1 MVFEL
6 SAFHDMI
13 VRTTSGRWRMPC
25 SSPGGGPLPVNRALF
40 ETTAPQQRGFGG
52 AELDERIHCLLKRKQ
67 GTAANSDPVRFAHC
81 QSGQCSKPPIFS
93 FFHLGEFGS
102 YVLSSHFSQ
111 GSALVRWNLD
121 WGRAESALFFG
132 AHAFC
137 RCIFFTLAA
146 TFGPTPQA
154 NFLGCSTETENCGHI
169 DRRVLR
175 HPTSTTKHQ
184 LRDAS
189 ASER

>member
-1 MVFEL
+1 M
-6 SAFHDMI
+6 
-13 VRTTSGRWRMPC
+13 
-25 SSPGGGPLPVNRALF
+25 
-40 ETTAPQQRGFGG
+40 
-52 AELDERIHCLLKRKQ
+52 
-67 GTAANSDPVRFAHC
+67 
-81 QSGQCSKPPIFS
+81 
-93 FFHLGEFGS
+93 
-102 YVLSSHFSQ
+102 LSSHFLE
-111 GSALVRWNLD
+111 GTALVTWNLE
-121 WGRAESALFFG
+121 WGRAESALLFG

-137 RCIFFTLAA
+137 RCMFFTLAA

-154 NFLGCSTETENCGHI
+154 NFLCCSTETENCGHI

>member
-1 MVFEL
+1 MRNAEPFSVPVQRVSEHHRGPALVAAVGCLAWRAFQCFIHWENKVPPL
-6 SAFHDMI
+6 IVTLCDSHIAKVDSAQN
-13 VRTTSGRWRMPC
+13 
-25 SSPGGGPLPVNRALF
+25 LPF
-40 ETTAPQQRGFGG
+40 FY
-52 AELDERIHCLLKRKQ
+52 
-67 GTAANSDPVRFAHC
+67 
-81 QSGQCSKPPIFS
+81 

-154 NFLGCSTETENCGHI
+154 NFLGCSTKTENCGHI
-169 DRRVLR
+169 DRRVLL

>member
-1 MVFEL
+1 MRPF
-6 SAFHDMI
+6 SCNGWHTRPSQPA
-13 VRTTSGRWRMPC
+13 
-25 SSPGGGPLPVNRALF
+25 
-40 ETTAPQQRGFGG
+40 
-52 AELDERIHCLLKRKQ
+52 
-67 GTAANSDPVRFAHC
+67 GTAWPHKVPPLIVTLCDSHIAK
-81 QSGQCSKPPIFS
+81 GKCSKPPISS

-102 YVLSSHFSQ
+102 YALSSRFSQ
-111 GSALVRWNLD
+111 ASALVRWNLD

-132 AHAFC
+132 THAFC

-154 NFLGCSTETENCGHI
+154 NFLGCSTETEDCGHI